1 MNHTNLDDLDSYTYF
16 SNTLKYFYNF
26 NERKFVE
33 EFIKENENLWKKHV
47 KGLSKEYQEEFE
59 TSIIKM
65 FLTKH
70 PEKMTYKL
78 CKAYCDNFKEKDN
91 EK

>member
-1 MNHTNLDDLDSYTYF
+1 MNPINLGDLDSYKYF
-16 SNTLKYFYNF
+16 LRTLKDFYNF

-33 EFIKENENLWKKHV
+33 EFIQENENLWKKHV

-59 TSIIKM
+59 TSLIRM
-65 FLTKH
+65 FLMKY

-78 CKAYCDNFKEKDN
+78 CKAYCDNFKEK
-91 EK
+91 E